1 MRKPALGQRLAAAWL
16 RRLVSVRVI
25 PDQPDLLALPEG
37 AMVCYVLE
45 RDGVS
50 MRYILEQA
58 CTRLSLPGPF
68 APWPVD
74 GTALPDK
81 RFFALRQ
88 SVGWMVRRPG
98 LHALS
103 RTLEVLDRHVAGGGQ
118 DVWLVPVSILVG
130 RAPERDWKWWQ
141 LLFSEDWAI
150 GGPIR
155 RLITLLIHGRHTQ
168 AQFGKP
174 VSLKRV
180 QQEVGL
186 QRSRRKATVLL
197 RQRLRNMR
205 EAAIGPDL
213 SHRRTMINT
222 LLDSPMVRAA
232 IRARAEK
239 RKISVEQARREARDY
254 ALEIAA
260 DYSYT
265 VVRLGEKLLTWFW
278 NRVYD
283 GIDVHRAERLHQ
295 LAQDH
300 NLVYVPC
307 HRSHFDYLLMSY
319 ILYQQGL
326 VPPHIAA
333 GVNLNL
339 PLVGALLRRG
349 GAFYIRRSFRNN
361 RLYSAVFH
369 QYVAEILRRGVAMEY
384 FIEGTRSRTGK
395 LLQPKA
401 GMLSMTVR
409 SHIRQPGKPLLF
421 MPVYIGYEK
430 LAEGSS
436 YIRELSGAAKTRES
450 LLSLLKTWRVV
461 RDYFGQVHVSFGD
474 PIVLDQLLD
483 RQRPDWRDQ
492 GLQEDERPEW
502 VVAAV
507 NDLSRRIMQHINAT
521 AHVNAV
527 NLVAQTLLSTPKQTM
542 DRAELLDSLELSRQL
557 LQALPGQEEVL
568 CTGLSAEAMVARCE
582 RLGFIHRQPHPLGDL
597 ICSPPDQA
605 LLLSYFSN
613 NTLHAFV
620 LPAWVAA
627 FFVHNRRFDRE
638 DIVQLGR
645 QVYPY
650 LAEEYF
656 LPWSADAFMDL
667 LQSTIDLFL
676 HSGLLHT
683 VDGGLLQRAEAGQF
697 QAVFMTTLSQNLVRT
712 LERYFLVISVLV
724 RHGSGRISTSELERI
739 SQDTARKIAMVQEFS
754 APEYFERSLFRTF
767 IATLRREGVV
777 WPNDDNALEFDQR
790 LTGVLEQSK
799 LALSQSLRHGILR
812 CIPEPGRS
820 AAVPEA

>member
-1 MRKPALGQRLAAAWL
+1 MRKPSLSQRLASRLL
-16 RRLVSVRVI
+16 RRLVAIQVI
-25 PDQPDLLALPEG
+25 PDEPATLGLPEG
-37 AMVCYVLE
+37 KPVCYVLE
-45 RDGVS
+45 RDGLS
-50 MRYILEQA
+50 MRHVLAEA
-58 CTRLSLPGPF
+58 CRRLGLPGPF
-68 APWPVD
+68 EPWPVAD
-74 GTALPDK
+74 ASLPDK
-81 RFFALRQ
+81 RFLSLRQ
-88 SVGWMVRRPG
+88 SRGWMIRRASPH
-98 LHALS
+98 LLS
-103 RTLEVLDRHVAGGGQ
+103 PTLERLDRHVRDSGQ
-118 DVWLVPVSILVG
+118 DVLLVPVSILVG

-155 RLITLLIHGRHTQ
+155 RLFSLLIHGRHTQ
-168 AQFGKP
+168 ARFGQP
-174 VSLKRV
+174 LSLQAL
-180 QQEVGL
+180 QQEVG

-213 SHRRTMINT
+213 SHRRTLVNT
-222 LLDSPMVRAA
+222 LLESPMVQAA
-232 IRARAEK
+232 IQARAEK
-239 RKISVEQARREARDY
+239 RGISLEKARREARAY

-265 VVRLGEKLLTWFW
+265 VVRLGERLLTWFW

-283 GIDVHRAERLHQ
+283 GIDVHHCERLQ
-295 LAQDH
+295 ALAQEH

-319 ILYQQGL
+319 ILYRQGL

-409 SHIRQPGKPLLF
+409 SYLREHAKPLVF
-421 MPVYIGYEK
+421 QPIYIGYEK
-430 LAEGSS
+430 LAEGNS

-461 RDYFGQVHVSFGD
+461 KDYFGQVHVSFGD
-474 PIVLDQLLD
+474 PIALDQVLD
-483 RQRPDWRDQ
+483 RHRPDWREQ
-492 GLQEDERPEW
+492 RLEGDERPDW
-502 VVAAV
+502 VVDTV
-507 NDLSRRIMQHINAT
+507 NDLARRIMVHINAT
-521 AHVNAV
+521 AHVNPV

-542 DRAELLDSLELSRQL
+542 DASELNESLELSRRL
-557 LQALPGQEEVL
+557 LEQTPGQEEIL
-568 CTGLSAEAMVARCE
+568 CTDMPAADMVERCR
-582 RLGFIHRQPHPLGDL
+582 RLGFVRQEPHPLGDV
-597 ICSPPDQA
+597 ITTPPEQA

-620 LPAWVAA
+620 LPAWVAG
-627 FFVHNRRFDRE
+627 FFVHNRRFPLE
-638 DIVQLGR
+638 EIVSLGR
-645 QVYPY
+645 RVYPY

-656 LPWSADAFMDL
+656 LPWSVDRFAELLRRTVAVFEREGL
-667 LQSTIDLFL
+667 LQP
-676 HSGLLHT
+676 
-683 VDGGLLQRAEAGQF
+683 VEGGLLERAEAGQF
-697 QAVFMTTLSQNLVRT
+697 RAVFMGTLSQNLVRT

-724 RHGSGRISTSELERI
+724 RHGSGRLSTSELERL
-739 SQDTARKIAMVQEFS
+739 SQETARKIALVQEFS

-777 WPNDDNALEFDQR
+777 WPDEDNRLLFDPALEQ
-790 LTGVLEQSK
+790 VLEKSK
-799 LALSQSLRHGILR
+799 LALNQSLRHGILR
-812 CIPEPGRS
+812 CIPQPD
-820 AAVPEA
+820 

>member
-1 MRKPALGQRLAAAWL
+1 MNRPSWRQ
-16 RRLVSVRVI
+16 RLVSRLLRKLVSIQII
-25 PDQPDLLALPEG
+25 PEDPVALALPEG
-37 AMVCYVLE
+37 KAVCYVLE
-45 RDGVS
+45 RDGLS
-50 MRYILEQA
+50 MRHVLMEA
-58 CTRLSLPGPF
+58 CARMGLPGPF
-68 APWPVD
+68 DPWPPEM
-74 GTALPDK
+74 ASQLPEK

-88 SVGWMVRRPG
+88 SRGWMIRRPSP
-98 LHALS
+98 HQLS
-103 RTLEVLDRHVAGGGQ
+103 KTLEALDRQVASTGE
-118 DVWLVPVSILVG
+118 DVLLLPVSILVG

-141 LLFSEDWAI
+141 VLFSEDWAI

-155 RLITLLIHGRHTQ
+155 RLFSLLVHGRQTQ
-168 AQFGKP
+168 VQFGQP
-174 VSLKRV
+174 LSLKAL
-180 QQEVGL
+180 QEEVG

-213 SHRRTMINT
+213 SHRRTLVNT
-222 LLDSPMVRAA
+222 LLDSPMVQAA
-232 IRARAEK
+232 IQARAEK
-239 RKISVEQARREARDY
+239 RGISVDKARKEARNY

-265 VVRLGEKLLTWFW
+265 MVRLGERLLTWFW

-283 GIDVHRAERLHQ
+283 GIDVHHAERLHG
-295 LAQDH
+295 LAHEH

-319 ILYQQGL
+319 ILFRQGL

-333 GVNLNL
+333 GINLNL
-339 PLVGALLRRG
+339 PIIGIFLRKG

-384 FIEGTRSRTGK
+384 FVEGTRSRTGK

-409 SHIRQPGKPLLF
+409 SYLREHDKPLVF
-421 MPVYIGYEK
+421 QPVYIGYEK
-430 LAEGSS
+430 LAEGNS
-436 YIRELSGAAKTRES
+436 YIRELSGAAKTKES

-461 RDYFGQVHVSFGD
+461 KDYFGQVHVSFGD
-474 PIVLDQLLD
+474 PIALDRLLD
-483 RQRPDWRDQ
+483 KHEPGWRDQAPAADERPDW
-492 GLQEDERPEW
+492 
-502 VVAAV
+502 VVATVDELA
-507 NDLSRRIMQHINAT
+507 RRIMEHINAT
-521 AHVNAV
+521 AHVNPV

-542 DRAELLDSLELSRQL
+542 DEAEMQESLYWSRRLLLKTPGQAGILCTEMPVPDMLELCQ
-557 LQALPGQEEVL
+557 
-568 CTGLSAEAMVARCE
+568 
-582 RLGFIHRQPHPLGDL
+582 RLGFIQRQPHPLGDVV
-597 ICSPPDQA
+597 STPPQQA

-620 LPAWVAA
+620 LPAWVAG
-627 FFVHNRRFDRE
+627 FFVHNRRFMAE
-638 DIVQLGR
+638 EIITLGR
-645 QVYPY
+645 RVYPY

-656 LPWSADAFMDL
+656 LPWTVDVFATL
-667 LQSTIDLFL
+667 LQQTVETFVEE
-676 HSGLLHT
+676 GLLARKG
-683 VDGGLLQRAEAGQF
+683 DGQLERAEAGQF
-697 QAVFMTTLSQNLVRT
+697 KAVFMATLSQNLVRT

-724 RHGSGRISTSELERI
+724 RHGSGCLSTSELERL
-739 SQDTARKIAMVQEFS
+739 SQETARKIALVQEFS

-777 WPNDDNALEFDQR
+777 WPNADNALEFDER
-790 LTGVLEQSK
+790 LTEVLEKSK

-812 CIPEPGRS
+812 CIPEPEKPQ
-820 AAVPEA
+820 A